1 MDIERGNT
9 KHGPAHDEELA
20 EELDRAL
27 RGTGRVEDWREPEP
41 LSDDDTETDIRS
53 DYRKRGFPDPAAAQS
68 PPAAQAK
75 VDGDDRRSAPLIEIR
90 GLTDLP
96 NAVVAAAFQTAARV
110 RHARVFHPRGIRLAG
125 RFRPTQ
131 KYEPWFGAGDRAV
144 IARLSKGLGSP
155 VGVPDVLGLAFR
167 VLDRDDHPWDFA
179 LATTGRGTLGRFVF
193 TPARGWSTAC
203 FGSLLPYRFGD
214 ASPAW
219 LFAEPLDAE
228 ALPNTASLQAVGDY
242 LDDQV
247 IRYTLTAD
255 GLGSPAETIG
265 ELDLRRAE
273 PGEHRTDFFD
283 PVLNHPAEVTLVPNV
298 VNRIRESAYTGSR
311 RGRDDEGSQPP
322 A

>member
-20 EELDRAL
+20 DELDKAL

-41 LSDDDTETDIRS
+41 LSGDDAETDIRS
-53 DYRKRGFPDPAAAQS
+53 DYSKRAFPDPAAPQS
-68 PPAAQAK
+68 RGAVP
-75 VDGDDRRSAPLIEIR
+75 DGDDRTAAPLIGTG
-90 GLTDLP
+90 GLADLP
-96 NAVVAAAFQTAARV
+96 NAVVAAVFRTAASV

-125 RFRPTQ
+125 RFRPAR

-144 IARLSKGLGSP
+144 IARLSKGFGSP

-193 TPARGWSTAC
+193 TPARSWSTAC
-203 FGSLLPYRFGD
+203 FGSLLPYRFAD
-214 ASPAW
+214 AAPAW

-228 ALPNTASLQAVGDY
+228 ALPNTASLQAIGDY
-242 LDDQV
+242 VDDQV

-255 GLGSPAETIG
+255 GLGGPAETIG

-283 PVLNHPAEVTLVPNV
+283 PVLNHPAEVALVPDV
-298 VNRIRESAYTGSR
+298 VNRLRESAYLGSR
-311 RGRDDEGSQPP
+311 RGRDDEGSQPRT
-322 A
+322 

>member
-20 EELDRAL
+20 DELDRAL

-53 DYRKRGFPDPAAAQS
+53 DYRKRGFPDPAASQS

-75 VDGDDRRSAPLIEIR
+75 VDGHDRRSAPLIEIR

-203 FGSLLPYRFGD
+203 FGSLLPYRFGE

-247 IRYTLTAD
+247 IRYSLTAD
-255 GLGSPAETIG
+255 GLGGPAETIG

-283 PVLNHPAEVTLVPNV
+283 PVLNHPDEVALVPNV